1 MDLEIRALAP
11 ELAPDYFDFFEN
23 RAFTDGSP
31 YRCYCQMFQ
40 ASKAEAEAAYSGLA
54 PEKLGRAARREAERQ
69 IREGRLRGYLA
80 YAGGQAIGWCNA
92 CDRANLPEDPC
103 VGPCRH
109 APAEARIKAVLCFE
123 IAPEWRGRGVAT
135 ALLARAIA
143 DAAAEGYAA
152 IEAYPQM
159 REARYE
165 WDYAG
170 PVRLYEKAG
179 FQQIAQGPDGE
190 LVLRKAL

>member
-54 PEKLGRAARREAERQ
+54 SEELGRAARREAERQ
-69 IREGRLRGYLA
+69 I
-80 YAGGQAIGWCNA
+80 
-92 CDRANLPEDPC
+92 
-103 VGPCRH
+103 
-109 APAEARIKAVLCFE
+109 
-123 IAPEWRGRGVAT
+123 
-135 ALLARAIA
+135 
-143 DAAAEGYAA
+143 
-152 IEAYPQM
+152 

-179 FQQIAQGPDGE
+179 FQQVAQGPDGE

>member
-23 RAFTDGSP
+23 RAFTDDSP

-54 PEKLGRAARREAERQ
+54 PEELGRAARREAERQ

-80 YAGGQAIGWCNA
+80 YAGGQASRI
-92 CDRANLPEDPC
+92 
-103 VGPCRH
+103 VGLEMGADDYVPKAFSPR
-109 APAEARIKAVLCFE
+109 ELLARIKAVLCFE

-152 IEAYPQM
+152 VEAYPQM

>member
-23 RAFTDGSP
+23 RAFTDDSP

-40 ASKAEAEAAYSGLA
+40 ASKSEAEAAYSGLA
-54 PEKLGRAARREAERQ
+54 PEELGRPPAGGRAPDPGGAAARVP
-69 IREGRLRGYLA
+69 RLRR
-80 YAGGQAIGWCNA
+80 GQAIGWCNA

-152 IEAYPQM
+152 VEAYPQM

-179 FQQIAQGPDGE
+179 FQQVAQGPDGE